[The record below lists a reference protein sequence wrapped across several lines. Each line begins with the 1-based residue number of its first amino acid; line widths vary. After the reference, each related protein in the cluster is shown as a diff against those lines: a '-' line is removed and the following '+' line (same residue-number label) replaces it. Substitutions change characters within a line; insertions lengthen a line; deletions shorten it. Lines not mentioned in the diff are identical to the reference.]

1 MTLRSIK
8 IAIEKI
14 KITIK
19 LIIKFKILNNNQLC
33 SQTLFL

>member
-1 MTLRSIK
+1 MTLIFYTDNYDILTTMTLRPIK

-19 LIIKFKILNNNQLC
+19 
-33 SQTLFL
+33 